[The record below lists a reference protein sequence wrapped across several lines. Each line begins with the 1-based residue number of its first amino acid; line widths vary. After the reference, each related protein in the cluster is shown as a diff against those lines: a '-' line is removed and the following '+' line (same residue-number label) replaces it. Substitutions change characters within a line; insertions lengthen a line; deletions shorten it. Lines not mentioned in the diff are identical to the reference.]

1 MSSSGSSFPRSSG
14 SGTPAKTGFM
24 LGTSSSASGA
34 AATTGLPTLGA
45 GKSYKLVLW
54 GDQGITTSGSE
65 ITSWTD
71 ITSGNNWIAN
81 ARSAG
86 TRPSVATA
94 FFGGKNAVY
103 FDNAGD
109 CMEIA
114 SFAINTSFTIFVSAD
129 IDQAGG
135 WGYFIEQGPKIDT
148 TPGFFL
154 NSDKAHA
161 DPSLV
166 GINRAAGG
174 VALFK
179 LNSPNDLLDTRTLV
193 VGAYNAST
201 QTAVMK
207 QNGVDLAQTTGSG
220 TPPTTETLV
229 TATLNI
235 GARSDNGVLTT
246 AWISAIIICE
256 GALSGTEIT
265 SVSNYII
272 AQGY

>member
-1 MSSSGSSFPRSSG
+1 MRNAYPAYTSGS
-14 SGTPAKTGFM
+14 
-24 LGTSSSASGA
+24 A
-34 AATTGLPTLGA
+34 AVTLPTLGS
-45 GKSYKLVLW
+45 GKSYKLILF
-54 GDQGITTSGSE
+54 GDQGITATGSAITSWVDVTSGS
-65 ITSWTD
+65 
-71 ITSGNNWIAN
+71 GLVAN

-86 TRPSVATA
+86 TRPAVATA

-114 SFAINTSFTIFVSAD
+114 NFAIKTSFTIFVSAD
-129 IDQAGG
+129 IDQANG
-135 WGYFIEQGPKIDT
+135 WGYFIEHGPKIDT

-154 NSDKAHA
+154 NSDKAHS

-166 GINRAAGG
+166 GVNRAAGG
-174 VALFK
+174 VALYK
-179 LNSPNDLLDTRTLV
+179 LNSFSDLLDTRTLV
-193 VGAYNAST
+193 VGGYNAAT

-207 QNGVDLAQTTGSG
+207 QNGVDLAQTTGTG

-235 GARSDNGVLTT
+235 GARSDNGVMST

-256 GALSGTEIT
+256 GALSSAEIT
-265 SVSNYII
+265 AVSSYITSS
-272 AQGY
+272 GY